1 MEEGGPV
8 YVVCELAQRL
18 GFDSASPGKF
28 GDRWVVV
35 FPVYRDPVITSLSDG
50 ESCLLF
56 ASVKFLSSFLM
67 VFLVG
72 VDENLAAF
80 GQKGGCDGDRPRSVQ
95 DVNKW
100 PCVMLRD
107 FDGSMGGAG
116 RGSADKDWDI
126 LISETSFF
134 GLLGDSDHFVERR
147 SDEPGKADDV
157 GVVLFDCI

>member
-80 GQKGGCDGDRPRSVQ
+80 GQKGGCDGDRSRSVE

-100 PCVMLRD
+100 ATLNKLYSLPVAVQEKVMSHYLKSQLKYD
-107 FDGSMGGAG
+107 VAKAGGA
-116 RGSADKDWDI
+116 
-126 LISETSFF
+126 
-134 GLLGDSDHFVERR
+134 
-147 SDEPGKADDV
+147 
-157 GVVLFDCI
+157 